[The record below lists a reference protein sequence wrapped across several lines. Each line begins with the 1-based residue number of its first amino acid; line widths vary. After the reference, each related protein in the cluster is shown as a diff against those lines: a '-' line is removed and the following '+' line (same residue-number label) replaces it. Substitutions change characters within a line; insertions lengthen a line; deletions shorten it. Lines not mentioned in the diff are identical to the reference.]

1 MAHNYRHDGINLKQ
15 IRWRPDSTGE
25 ERIEELLFQSKW
37 LDSFRSKKRAGKGGG
52 NGGRG
57 KGIFQR
63 KRSGTEKRGWREFL
77 MVVSEKLADLETAL
91 EGRFMIRRCFDER
104 GRPASLLYKCERGGE
119 NYLSAER
126 EKTHDGPLV
135 LCVCACAWNHVTTIF
150 LSIRESHPVDLTR
163 KRCQGNG
170 RRLSS
175 LSSWSSSSP
184 SSPSSST
191 RPSRTLSD
199 RNRNNFDHSTSLL
212 PRLLPTCH
220 RRSIYIPTSPR
231 DRGFIDRSA
240 AKIQSRDILA
250 SRRARDSPLRV
261 K

>member
-1 MAHNYRHDGINLKQ
+1 MAHNYRYDINLEQ
-15 IRWRPDSTGE
+15 IRWRSDSTGE

-37 LDSFRSKKRAGKGGG
+37 LDSFRSKKKGWERREQWGGGEGNFSAKKEWNGKKGGG
-52 NGGRG
+52 N
-57 KGIFQR
+57 FWWWW
-63 KRSGTEKRGWREFL
+63 TEK
-77 MVVSEKLADLETAL
+77 SADLETAL

-104 GRPASLLYKCERGGE
+104 GRPASLLYKCERDGE

-135 LCVCACAWNHVTTIF
+135 LCVCACAWNHVTTFF

-170 RRLSS
+170 RRLLSS
-175 LSSWSSSSP
+175 LSWSSSSP

-191 RPSRTLSD
+191 RPSRTFSD

-240 AKIQSRDILA
+240 AKIQSRNILA

>member
-1 MAHNYRHDGINLKQ
+1 MAGLVSIEKKGLGKEGTMGRRGREFFSEK
-15 IRWRPDSTGE
+15 GV
-25 ERIEELLFQSKW
+25 ER
-37 LDSFRSKKRAGKGGG
+37 KK
-52 NGGRG
+52 
-57 KGIFQR
+57 
-63 KRSGTEKRGWREFL
+63 GWREFL
-77 MVVSEKLADLETAL
+77 VVVTEKSADLETAL

-104 GRPASLLYKCERGGE
+104 GRPASLLYKCERDGE

-135 LCVCACAWNHVTTIF
+135 LCVCACAWNHVTTFF

-170 RRLSS
+170 RRLLSS
-175 LSSWSSSSP
+175 LSWSSSSP

-191 RPSRTLSD
+191 RPSRTFSD

-231 DRGFIDRSA
+231 DRGFIDRSV
-240 AKIQSRDILA
+240 AKIQSRNILA

>member
-1 MAHNYRHDGINLKQ
+1 MAGLV
-15 IRWRPDSTGE
+15 S
-25 ERIEELLFQSKW
+25 IE
-37 LDSFRSKKRAGKGGG
+37 KKGLGKEGTMGRR
-52 NGGRG
+52 GRG
-57 KGIFQR
+57 FFSEKGVER
-63 KRSGTEKRGWREFL
+63 KKGWREFL
-77 MVVSEKLADLETAL
+77 VVVTEKSADLETAL

-104 GRPASLLYKCERGGE
+104 GRPASLLYKCERDGE

-135 LCVCACAWNHVTTIF
+135 LCVCACAWNHVTTFF

-170 RRLSS
+170 RRLLSS
-175 LSSWSSSSP
+175 LSWSSSSP

-191 RPSRTLSD
+191 RPSRTFSD

-240 AKIQSRDILA
+240 AKIQSRNILA